1 MKMDQVKKAY
11 IEIGDYSPHAIEEK
25 EYVIKAIKTDDD
37 ELKAFLFSLGCYEG
51 EKITV
56 ISNLKGS
63 VIVSIKDG
71 RYNLDN
77 ELAEAIL
84 I

>member
-1 MKMDQVKKAY
+1 MNLR
-11 IEIGDYSPHAIEEK
+11 EAIEEK
-25 EYVIKAIKTDDD
+25 EYEIKAINTDDD

-63 VIVSIKDG
+63 VIVSIKDS

>member
-1 MKMDQVKKAY
+1 MNLR
-11 IEIGDYSPHAIEEK
+11 EAIEEK
-25 EYVIKAIKTDDD
+25 EYEIKAINTDDD
-37 ELKAFLFSLGCYEG
+37 ELKAFLFSLGYYEG

>member
-1 MKMDQVKKAY
+1 MNLR
-11 IEIGDYSPHAIEEK
+11 EAIEEK
-25 EYVIKAIKTDDD
+25 EYEIKAINTDDD

-56 ISNLKGS
+56 ISQKRGGC
-63 VIVSIKDG
+63 IVSIKNG
-71 RYNLDN
+71 RYSIDKH
-77 ELAEAIL
+77 LAEAIL

>member
-1 MKMDQVKKAY
+1 MNLK
-11 IEIGDYSPHAIEEK
+11 EAIEEK
-25 EYVIKAIKTDDD
+25 EYVIKAINTEDD

-63 VIVSIKDG
+63 IIVSG

>member
-1 MKMDQVKKAY
+1 MNLR
-11 IEIGDYSPHAIEEK
+11 EAIEEK
-25 EYVIKAIKTDDD
+25 EYEIKAINTDDD

-51 EKITV
+51 ENITV

>member
-1 MKMDQVKKAY
+1 MA
-11 IEIGDYSPHAIEEK
+11 
-25 EYVIKAIKTDDD
+25 KAINTDDD

-51 EKITV
+51 ENITV

>member
-1 MKMDQVKKAY
+1 MNLR
-11 IEIGDYSPHAIEEK
+11 EAIEEK
-25 EYVIKAIKTDDD
+25 EYVIKAINTDDD

>member
-1 MKMDQVKKAY
+1 MNLR
-11 IEIGDYSPHAIEEK
+11 EAIEEK
-25 EYVIKAIKTDDD
+25 EYEIKAINTDDD